1 MIRLLFA
8 GAISMTI
15 SLFGTKALINW
26 LTARKIGQPIRDDGP
41 QGHHVKAGT
50 PTMGGLAIVTGAV
63 SGYVVS
69 DLVGA
74 V

>member
-41 QGHHVKAGT
+41 LVLS
-50 PTMGGLAIVTGAV
+50 MGGQVFDLMAYFAGYGFNKSHSAAYAYLA
-63 SGYVVS
+63 
-69 DLVGA
+69 
-74 V
+74 